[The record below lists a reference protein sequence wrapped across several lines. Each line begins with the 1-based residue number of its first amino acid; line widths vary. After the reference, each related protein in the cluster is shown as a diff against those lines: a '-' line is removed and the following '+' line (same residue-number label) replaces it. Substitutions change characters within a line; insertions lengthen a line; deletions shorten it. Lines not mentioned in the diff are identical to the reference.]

1 MLPKG
6 FMLKPGSGG
15 TFSSDYC
22 YTVWLRHL
30 HYLLE
35 NKLFNSVED
44 IKKVAEIGP
53 GDSIGIGLSSIY
65 TGTSEY
71 YAFDVIK
78 HASLQKNISINK
90 DLLTNFLNR
99 KDIPHSSKQRNTS
112 PALNDYSFPGKILMF
127 NDEFYE
133 NKFNQIDRVLNGLD
147 SQEVKI
153 EYIVPWMNT
162 SRSNLK
168 NIDLIFS
175 QAVME
180 HVDDIEFAYSEMYKW
195 LKPGGV
201 ISHQI
206 DFKAHEMTK
215 EWSGHWYIEDTL
227 WNILSHGRKYPMNR
241 LPFSSHI
248 KIIEKTGFEIK
259 FVKKVQK
266 ENIFKNRTPKVSG
279 IKFTAEDLVTSGALI
294 QAIKR

>member
-1 MLPKG
+1 
-6 FMLKPGSGG
+6 MLKPGSGG